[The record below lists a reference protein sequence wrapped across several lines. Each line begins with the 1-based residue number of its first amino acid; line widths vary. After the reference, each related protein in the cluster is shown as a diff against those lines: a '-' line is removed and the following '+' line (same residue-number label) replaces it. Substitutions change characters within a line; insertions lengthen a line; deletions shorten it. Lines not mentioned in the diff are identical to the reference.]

1 MEELKD
7 LGGLVNKDLAFS
19 KLPQDKVFD
28 SENFRITTNDGN
40 TTAARQNIRGN
51 KPISGIPQLP
61 CTKSITFDVTN
72 LQSILIAG
80 NSYTIELSVD
90 GTPATT
96 FFDFTFSTFA
106 AFFADFSNYIN
117 TEPFFANFLITSTVL
132 NNGVLLVV
140 PDCNTIAVDYFGDT
154 VPRSG
159 YVNFP
164 YQLFDPEFAVET
176 YNGVSYTNSQ
186 GFTGNPPQWGLGIS
200 SIVPTLT
207 TSTWN
212 SYMGTGINNYAGA
225 SVTTIPTVLVWNSS
239 TATEPTDVWWY
250 TDPAS
255 FSSFTDPLLN
265 SVPGGPFLLDFEY
278 YIAKSVNAEVS
289 IQILLDLGSN
299 LNLAVLPTYGL
310 TAVTPPGYGY
320 PVILIDTIT
329 VLSGAGNQNT
339 NGTSYAGGSPYG
351 LAWWP
356 GGGTLQSWKD
366 LILPGQDVD
375 YQGLRL
381 RVIADRDL
389 TVPGPPFNYNATVYF
404 NKLSFQGP
412 PLAFTPYTSVNNII
426 VPAQFGLII
435 GWVTLRDDIYLFTTD
450 GTYDPDDPSTWGG
463 SPTPPI
469 TNGQIW
475 RFHYDKDSDY
485 SDPASYFIG
494 DFLGNAGVP
503 VYAGPLNFTTCR
515 PIANPGMIESRY
527 ENPAIQKIYWTD
539 NYNVPRQINVADPNV
554 STLPVEDLNLQPSLT
569 MDLPIVVQ
577 VEDSGVLPMGVYQVG
592 YRLKNVNGSET
603 RFGRTSNL
611 IPIID
616 RTEANA
622 ATGAYYPIKN
632 IRDITT
638 KSLRIQVSNLDT
650 DYDTI
655 EFATIYYFDEFSEPE
670 INIVKEA
677 FIPDSGFVEVYIT
690 GAETQIPIT
699 VDEFTAFTTFIKRA
713 KTLAAKKQTLF
724 LGNVTVGEQEVPFDS
739 RAYRFPINSNTT
751 ELTVDSSSDVFTVTR
766 NPVTNTYQI
775 TAVNA
780 APVTPYA
787 IPEQHDAIQDY
798 NAQAPIATSNLLYQ
812 PGTNIL
818 GGKGPYVTY
827 EFFTDNIKLDNKY
840 NDSPTLG
847 AGGPHMTAD
856 VNAAITFN
864 SVDRNYVALGSSLS
878 NNDSPYVYDLY
889 VGYKRDELYRFG
901 IVFFDELD
909 NPTYVNWIADIR
921 MPHIFMPTGTAGGS
935 GAGGPRERVGV
946 GLNTSF
952 SSDIT
957 FWDSS
962 VNDLYGKPLGVKFT
976 IDFSTVADK
985 YKKAMIVRVPLKSTD
1000 KHILGQGIFRPT
1012 YKTDG
1017 LPADDDNVFI
1027 NNPYRGNYAYGV
1039 FNDAWYDCWAMDS
1052 PEFLFK
1058 DFTTLGNDSIDV
1070 LGLLDKTDFAYL
1082 TAQTLGTNNNFF
1094 RAQSLQWKSGEQ
1106 RLVTAF
1112 RLKNYQLRESAT
1124 APASIKNS
1132 GSFNPYGVLLAK
1144 SLPIGGSTLHY
1155 PTSITTLGAASGGF
1169 ATTRTV
1175 YNASPRDV
1183 GASAGSFD
1191 PAVTYPGNWPGVS
1204 YNGKSLFIQLRDAEA
1219 IDWNV
1224 APFGNNF
1231 LSTDGWITLT
1241 DEIFRFYLANYTRSV
1256 PAPFGGLGYFARA
1269 NNEYIGCNNL
1279 LDISN
1284 KTLPITTKIYGGDTT
1299 VAVMDHVIQFPDRA
1313 FALDYP
1319 VGNRVDVFHSSVYY
1333 PVETSVAID
1342 FRRSVNN
1349 AVNIDHN
1356 SGIPNRVNNLSFAY
1370 DIANSN
1376 WNTEIEVSE
1385 YFAVDPVFNHTDKT
1399 VYRYFPKPAL
1409 NRTPTEFDCRTWR
1422 SEKKIDGETIDSWS
1436 VFKPSSYLDVEA
1448 GYGPLNNLVVFQD
1461 KLFFIQERGFGV
1473 LQVAEQKLI
1482 TDQAGNSDLVLG
1494 SSGILERYD
1503 YISTKTGTKHQFSMS
1518 VSDYSMVWF
1527 DTLARKIYRYKP
1539 GSLEPLTDVKG
1550 YSGYVYERTD
1560 NTLQTMDNPYYMV
1573 PPGGANPVWYG
1584 KGVHSTY
1591 DYRHQEFFMTFL
1603 NPDAGQQFTLV
1614 YNDMFDGFVGRY
1626 GHMPKVYIN
1635 DKVNI
1640 FSPWLDPLA
1649 PNMFETIYVHDYG
1662 DYGRFYGA
1670 QVPQYSYVA
1679 FVVNSNPTL
1688 EKTFTNLEI
1697 VAEAYKENTFAPFI
1711 DPKQYDSLAEI
1722 DYLDFFEQMRVY
1734 DNYQNTDWL
1743 YLKDPLQNDPL
1754 ARRHKT
1760 IWNIKVPSDRVVTV
1774 NSNIFDPTNL
1784 DVLRPRL
1791 TRRLKDKWFVVELK
1805 YRNKSTSPNNTIVVH
1820 TAKAIYSANSR

>member
-61 CTKSITFDVTN
+61 CLKSITFDTAT
-72 LQSILIAG
+72 LQSFLIAG
-80 NSYTIELSVD
+80 TSYTITLNVNGALAPSF
-90 GTPATT
+90 T
-96 FFDFTFSTFA
+96 FTFSTFQT
-106 AFFADFSNYIN
+106 FINDFSNFIN
-117 TEPFFANFLITSTVL
+117 TDPTAVAFFSNYLITSYVGNQTVF
-132 NNGVLLVV
+132 LVV
-140 PDCNTIAVDYFGDT
+140 PGCETI
-154 VPRSG
+154 
-159 YVNFP
+159 
-164 YQLFDPEFAVET
+164 
-176 YNGVSYTNSQ
+176 GVSYFGVTVPTGGLTPIPYTVFDEEFAIENLSGVSYNANQ
-186 GFTGNPPQWGLGIS
+186 GFQGVPQWYLEGDS
-200 SIVPTLT
+200 FPTAGT
-207 TSTWN
+207 NTYNT
-212 SYMGTGINNYAGA
+212 YMGTGISNFAGT
-225 SVTTIPTVLVWNSS
+225 VINTTDTVLVWNSS
-239 TATEPTDVWWY
+239 SSGQATDVHWY
-250 TDPAS
+250 G
-255 FSSFTDPLLN
+255 DPLYTN
-265 SVPGGPFLLDFEY
+265 SISTLSPSLFEYFPGGTYKIDFSF
-278 YIAKSVNAEVS
+278 YIAKSSNSQVTL
-289 IQILLDLGSN
+289 QILLDLGD
-299 LNLAVLPTYGL
+299 LLDLAAVASYGL
-310 TAVTPPGYGY
+310 STVTLPSIGY
-320 PVILIDTIT
+320 PVIVIDTAIYPSGT
-329 VLSGAGNQNT
+329 TDINYLSPAYVVFWN
-339 NGTSYAGGSPYG
+339 
-351 LAWWP
+351 
-356 GGGTLQSWKD
+356 
-366 LILPGQDVD
+366 
-375 YQGLRL
+375 
-381 RVIADRDL
+381 
-389 TVPGPPFNYNATVYF
+389 VPGLTSWTDLLAPGASFTYNGFVIRLQGNAAVVPPSHNFTTYF
-404 NKLSFQGP
+404 NSFRVQGP
-412 PLAFTPYTSVNNII
+412 PLNFLALTSVNT
-426 VPAQFGLII
+426 VVTPATFGLII

-485 SDPASYFIG
+485 SNAASYFIG
-494 DFLGNAGVP
+494 DFQGNVGIP
-503 VYAGPLNFTTCR
+503 VYAGPLNFTTYR

-554 STLPVEDLNLQPSLT
+554 ASLPVEDLNLQPSLT
-569 MDLPIVVQ
+569 MDLPVIVQ
-577 VEDSGVLPMGVYQVG
+577 VEDSGALPMGVYEVA

-616 RTEANA
+616 RLEANTS
-622 ATGAYYPIKN
+622 TGTYYPLKD
-632 IRDITT
+632 IREATT
-638 KSLRIQVSNLDT
+638 KSLRIQVDNLDT

-655 EFATIYYFDEFSEPE
+655 EFATLYYFDEFSEPE

-724 LGNVTVGEQEVPFDS
+724 LANVTVGEQEVPFDS

-751 ELTVDSSSDVFTVTR
+751 RLTVDSSSDVFTVTR
-766 NPVTNTYQI
+766 DPVTNTYQI
-775 TAVNA
+775 TAVNTI
-780 APVTPYA
+780 PVTPYA

-798 NAQAPIATSNLLYQ
+798 GAQAPLLNTNLLYQ

-827 EFFTDNIKLDNKY
+827 EFFTDNVKLDNKF
-840 NDSPTLG
+840 NDQPGSAPG
-847 AGGPHMTAD
+847 SGVGGPHMTAD

-878 NNDSPYVYDLY
+878 NNNSPYVYDLY
-889 VGYKRDELYRFG
+889 VGYKRDEMYRFG

-935 GAGGPRERVGV
+935 GAGGPREKVGY
-946 GLNTSF
+946 GLSTSF

-1012 YKTDG
+1012 YKTNALATDG
-1017 LPADDDNVFI
+1017 NRVFI
-1027 NNPYRGNYAYGV
+1027 NNPFRGNYAYPVGAIDY
-1039 FNDAWYDCWAMDS
+1039 NDAWYDCWAMDS

-1058 DFTTLGNDSIDV
+1058 DFTTLGNDRVDV
-1070 LGLLDKTDFAYL
+1070 LGLLYKTDFAHL
-1082 TAQTLGTNNNFF
+1082 STQTLGTNNAYLKANSVDW
-1094 RAQSLQWKSGEQ
+1094 QSGQLRK
-1106 RLVTAF
+1106 LTAF
-1112 RLKNYQLRESAT
+1112 RLKNYQLNEGAGT
-1124 APASIKNS
+1124 PASIKNPLS
-1132 GSFNPYGVLLAK
+1132 NNPYRVLLAK
-1144 SLPIGGSTLHY
+1144 SLPIGGSSQDY
-1155 PTSITTLGAASGGF
+1155 PTGITTLGPGSGGF
-1169 ATTRTV
+1169 TNTRSV
-1175 YNASPRDV
+1175 YNCSPRELGTANMAV
-1183 GASAGSFD
+1183 AYNGGNPGA
-1191 PAVTYPGNWPGVS
+1191 S
-1204 YNGKSLFIQLRDAEA
+1204 YNGKSLFIQLESIPALNWQEFVPA
-1219 IDWNV
+1219 T
-1224 APFGNNF
+1224 PSSNF
-1231 LSTDGWITLT
+1231 LTADGWRTNT
-1241 DEIFRFYLANYTRSV
+1241 DEIFHFYLANYTRSV
-1256 PAPFGGLGYFARA
+1256 PAPFGGLGYFARS
-1269 NNEYIGCNNL
+1269 NSEYISCKNL

-1284 KTLPITTKIYGGDTT
+1284 KVLPITTKVYGGDTT

-1313 FALDYP
+1313 FAIQFATN
-1319 VGNRVDVFHSSVYY
+1319 NRVDVFHSSVYF
-1333 PVETSVAID
+1333 PVETSVAVD
-1342 FRRSVNN
+1342 FRRSVDNR
-1349 AVNIDHN
+1349 VNIDHN
-1356 SGIPNRVNNLSFAY
+1356 SAVPNRVSHLSLAY
-1370 DIANSN
+1370 DIASNN
-1376 WNTEIEVSE
+1376 WNTEIEVNE
-1385 YFAVDPVFNHTDKT
+1385 YFEVDPVFNRTDKT